1 MKKVL
6 ILTLSVL
13 ALAAVQY
20 AKTAWAEGENQ
31 GTCRQ
36 ALEEV
41 KKTGAIMERAA
52 PIIRQCEKDSAKV
65 LFGRALRLQAAAREA
80 LSNRHCLEALRL
92 TAGARR
98 HTFAAL
104 KLCGDN
110 SGDSSAPIPDASE
123 LMLKD

>member
-1 MKKVL
+1 MKKIL
-6 ILTLSVL
+6 MLTLSFL

-20 AKTAWAEGENQ
+20 ATTAWAEDENQ
-31 GTCRQ
+31 RACRT

-80 LSNRHCLEALRL
+80 LSNRRCLEALRL

-110 SGDSSAPIPDASE
+110 SGDTSAPLPDD
-123 LMLKD
+123 LGHMLKD